1 MYTQEC
7 ISCLCLEAFL
17 VKNVRVED
25 AQAQIQL
32 WSEAKLLLTWI
43 FFHLY
48 VIGVSFPHLLGD
60 NLKIIT
66 RTLGLFMGLSACSA
80 LCALKQT
87 MSLLLITLRP
97 YIKTVCGMGLNI
109 WLASRTV
116 PCNFSIIINP
126 IIINKCSCA
135 LSPEAGGAAAEEQA
149 PSLGGLMQKA
159 KPRSEYW
166 SQGVSKQGHWFLLP
180 VFGSPRGGKGSSS
193 LRNKPFCPLLREF
206 CYFLVMPGRWEMCF
220 SRKLLLFKINSSLI
234 FTADNLPRALDLK
247 WRGKSHCLLAFLF
260 LHIIP
265 LLNAPQHLFF

>member
-48 VIGVSFPHLLGD
+48 VIGVSFTHLLRD

-66 RTLGLFMGLSACSA
+66 WTLGLFMGLSAFSA

-97 YIKTVCGMGLNI
+97 YIKLSVAWDSISGWPCTQC
-109 WLASRTV
+109 LATSLSETLH
-116 PCNFSIIINP
+116 
-126 IIINKCSCA
+126 KCLCA

-149 PSLGGLMQKA
+149 PSLGGVNAESQAPFWKLIT
-159 KPRSEYW
+159 RS
-166 SQGVSKQGHWFLLP
+166 
-180 VFGSPRGGKGSSS
+180 
-193 LRNKPFCPLLREF
+193 
-206 CYFLVMPGRWEMCF
+206 RWA
-220 SRKLLLFKINSSLI
+220 RSLI
-234 FTADNLPRALDLK
+234 SSACF
-247 WRGKSHCLLAFLF
+247 W
-260 LHIIP
+260 
-265 LLNAPQHLFF
+265 

>member
-116 PCNFSIIINP
+116 PCNFSIINP
-126 IIINKCSCA
+126 PQMLMCSQPRGRRGSSWGTST
-135 LSPEAGGAAAEEQA
+135 LFLGVNAESQA
-149 PSLGGLMQKA
+149 PF
-159 KPRSEYW
+159 W
-166 SQGVSKQGHWFLLP
+166 
-180 VFGSPRGGKGSSS
+180 
-193 LRNKPFCPLLREF
+193 
-206 CYFLVMPGRWEMCF
+206 
-220 SRKLLLFKINSSLI
+220 ILI
-234 FTADNLPRALDLK
+234 TR
-247 WRGKSHCLLAFLF
+247 CL
-260 LHIIP
+260 
-265 LLNAPQHLFF
+265 